1 MKFLDAVAERVL
13 AAGHPQLHRVL
24 VLFPSVRP
32 VEPFRQS
39 LGRLL
44 KAPSLSPICRS
55 FDEWVFEQSERSRP
69 NRLWLQDLLY
79 QAYLQCSHEAGVV
92 PDHPETFLSWAG
104 GLLQDFE
111 EIDQHL
117 LDADKV
123 FGHLH
128 QQKAV
133 ELWSPSDGQL
143 TETEAEYLHFFSLL
157 GPTYHAFRKIL
168 DDQGLA
174 YPSSALRA
182 LLEHAEEPL
191 EHLRSTVDA
200 IYWVGFDSPDPGLQR
215 LLQVGSKSI
224 PMFWITEG
232 DAYYVTDP
240 LHSAGMLWR
249 DHPLPKIEKLK
260 VMELVG
266 ERLLNGEPRFEACR
280 CMGMTEQL
288 DEGLELIQKWIA
300 QGVSPARIA
309 WVLADANQAWPLM
322 LRWSPLTAPPVWN
335 LPLDLRWTASYAWA
349 MGWIELQQ
357 SLHYT
362 GKVSVSDWNRWIES
376 PISHP
381 EWSEFKSPKK
391 GVLFRKN
398 LQSLTWNQQSL
409 LPHKDHADDAYLHL
423 AELIEQVL
431 ENHPQLPEMEQHALM
446 KLAEMIRVL
455 APRIPES
462 ENRWT
467 LWRKLWN
474 QNLSSAALNPGH
486 SEPNGVRI
494 TTLDRTK
501 ALDFDYLIVSGA
513 NEGLLP
519 KPGRYSGMLSFDL
532 RRAFGLP
539 DPWIVEARQAY
550 EFYRLLQHCTEAQF
564 LWSATGTDGKAAE
577 SSRYL
582 QQLEL
587 EYPGPFHN
595 RERRA
600 QTSSSDTPW
609 TLLEIPKSPR
619 ILSTIAERLE
629 TRALSPSTFSAY
641 LECPLKFWYKYVRN
655 IHIPDEETEQLNA
668 AQTGNLLHETL
679 EKLFEPLI
687 GALMTPSL
695 LRSLMPQVE
704 QAWKEVRQKN
714 FPWQSF
720 EEGLNAM
727 VDRMGP
733 QFIHQYLTTEAKA
746 AQRKPALLIGQ
757 ERPLETS
764 ILVDEQRVKWRGRL
778 DRLEQLNGR
787 TRIVDFKSGILKNN
801 ASELRI
807 KGIETCFDGEHSKAF
822 QLMCYAWMAY
832 RSDPEAYAQGLEL
845 AILPLQQAEGGPRLL
860 EIDQQSLLTVQS
872 LEEFES
878 LLLQHLREMM
888 DPDRPFEATTQ
899 VRKCT
904 YCDFNRICQRQP
916 ED

>member
-1 MKFLDAVAERVL
+1 
-13 AAGHPQLHRVL
+13 
-24 VLFPSVRP
+24 
-32 VEPFRQS
+32 
-39 LGRLL
+39 
-44 KAPSLSPICRS
+44 
-55 FDEWVFEQSERSRP
+55 
-69 NRLWLQDLLY
+69 
-79 QAYLQCSHEAGVV
+79 
-92 PDHPETFLSWAG
+92 
-104 GLLQDFE
+104 
-111 EIDQHL
+111 
-117 LDADKV
+117 
-123 FGHLH
+123 
-128 QQKAV
+128 
-133 ELWSPSDGQL
+133 
-143 TETEAEYLHFFSLL
+143 
-157 GPTYHAFRKIL
+157 
-168 DDQGLA
+168 
-174 YPSSALRA
+174 
-182 LLEHAEEPL
+182 
-191 EHLRSTVDA
+191 
-200 IYWVGFDSPDPGLQR
+200 
-215 LLQVGSKSI
+215 
-224 PMFWITEG
+224 
-232 DAYYVTDP
+232 
-240 LHSAGMLWR
+240 
-249 DHPLPKIEKLK
+249 
-260 VMELVG
+260 
-266 ERLLNGEPRFEACR
+266 
-280 CMGMTEQL
+280 
-288 DEGLELIQKWIA
+288 
-300 QGVSPARIA
+300 
-309 WVLADANQAWPLM
+309 
-322 LRWSPLTAPPVWN
+322 
-335 LPLDLRWTASYAWA
+335 
-349 MGWIELQQ
+349 
-357 SLHYT
+357 
-362 GKVSVSDWNRWIES
+362 
-376 PISHP
+376 
-381 EWSEFKSPKK
+381 
-391 GVLFRKN
+391 
-398 LQSLTWNQQSL
+398 
-409 LPHKDHADDAYLHL
+409 
-423 AELIEQVL
+423 
-431 ENHPQLPEMEQHALM
+431 MEQHALM

-746 AQRKPALLIGQ
+746 AQRKPALLIDQ